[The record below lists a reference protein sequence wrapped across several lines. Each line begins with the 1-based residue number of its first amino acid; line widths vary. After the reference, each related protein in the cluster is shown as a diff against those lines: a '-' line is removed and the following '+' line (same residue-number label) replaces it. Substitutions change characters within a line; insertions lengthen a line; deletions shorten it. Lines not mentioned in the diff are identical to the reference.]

1 MKEINQ
7 VAVLGAG
14 MMGAEIA
21 YCCAAA
27 GCEVLLK
34 DMSQALADSGKKR
47 IIKILGKQV
56 EKGKLAE
63 SAKNEIAGRIT
74 ATDKYAGIENADLV
88 IEAVLEKYEIK
99 SAVFKELSG
108 VIKSDCV
115 VASNTSAISITKL
128 AGNMKNPT
136 NFIGMHFF
144 SPASVM
150 KLVEVIPGLETK
162 EDTVTEAESFCRRI
176 GKEPIRVKECVGFVV
191 NRMLHAMLR
200 EAFRLAEEGI
210 ADPGD
215 IDKAAKLGL
224 GHPVGPFQL
233 MDLAG
238 NDLALSNFETLFNEY
253 GDRFRPSPLLRQKVF
268 ANQLGRKTKKG
279 WFVYE

>member
-7 VAVLGAG
+7 IAVLGAG

-63 SAKNEIAGRIT
+63 SAKDEIAGRIT

-99 SAVFKELSG
+99 SVVFKELSG

-128 AGNMKNPT
+128 AGNMKYPT

-150 KLVEVIPGLETK
+150 KLVEVIPGLETT

>member
-1 MKEINQ
+1 
-7 VAVLGAG
+7 
-14 MMGAEIA
+14 
-21 YCCAAA
+21 
-27 GCEVLLK
+27 
-34 DMSQALADSGKKR
+34 MSQALADSGKKR

-63 SAKNEIAGRIT
+63 SAKDEIAGRIT

-99 SAVFKELSG
+99 SVVFKELSG

-128 AGNMKNPT
+128 AGNMKYPT

-150 KLVEVIPGLETK
+150 KLVEVIPGLETT